1 MYALMDTDRAQ
12 LTFHRVAY
20 NHGSAASAIRQ
31 AGLPDFFA
39 DRLEKGR

>member
-1 MYALMDTDRAQ
+1 MYAMFDSTAAK

-20 NHGSAASAIRQ
+20 DHSAAAWAIRA

-39 DRLEKGR
+39 DRLERGR